1 MPYTPDAYDNTKP
14 VGSTTPAKEAAPEFR
29 AIKTVLIDHRD
40 RIVANEAAIE
50 ALQEGTPFSARYE
63 LHTSGSGNFT
73 VPADVTKLKVTMRGP
88 GVDGFTMLHGT
99 FGNSGS
105 WWSRGKLMPA
115 NGELQTYVV
124 TATPGDIIAYVVGSN
139 ESYSIGQTATTP
151 TRTAAVETSFGAN
164 SLPVPDSVYTGV
176 VGAGLGNGNVAVAA
190 HTGEAVVS
198 TAVSGSA
205 VTYEAQL
212 KDSAIKLSDP
222 LNSFTLTQIP
232 VLSPFILIEW

>member
-1 MPYTPDAYDNTKP
+1 MPYTPDAYDNTNP

-40 RIVANEAAIE
+40 RIVANEADIE

-73 VPADVTKLKVTMRGP
+73 VPANVTKLKVTMRGP
-88 GVDGFTMLHGT
+88 GVNGFTMFHGT
-99 FGNSGS
+99 FGVNGS
-105 WWSRGKLMPA
+105 LWSRGKLMPA

-124 TATPGDIIAYVVGSN
+124 TVTPGDIIAYVVGSN

-151 TRTAAVETSFGAN
+151 TRTAAVETSFGSS

-176 VGAGLGNGNVAVAA
+176 VGTGVIAGYTVIAT

-198 TAVSGSA
+198 TAASGSA
-205 VTYEAQL
+205 IIYEAQL
-212 KDSAIKLSDP
+212 KDTAIKAYNA